1 MADFNTTQVKQNT
14 PGLTFASPKAMPAKF
29 NTLTGTLDTTNQL
42 VKTALA
48 VDEKMVLDSVEKQV
62 EEERKDYI
70 ERSLTGMTALENE
83 KLNLQSS
90 VQSDQFADYPEY
102 QQEMDQLIDTQLK
115 RQEQGLVTGAES
127 TARINAI
134 GERFINENPGYADKI
149 TTKIAQ
155 VLKRGSYKQIL
166 DSELAMIQAERK
178 AKQDNFNKI
187 TKQLDD
193 RKIRW
198 RDKDED
204 EIMALYYNDKANQR
218 DDLLIDELVK
228 RNEMFDENKKLEF
241 FNNIG
246 GVGGLNGLYIE
257 SRRNFDVLFANL
269 EFIEDTE
276 PDIDKQNDARQQLIQ
291 AAKDKLAWTVNNLP
305 ARTEYEKARNQS
317 FYDQQF
323 KMIDNLDKEIQ
334 KVVPANRKQFLE
346 EKASSLKSEQEIAAI
361 DAGLNKY
368 AAEIVKLKIDAYSN
382 LVSAGQG
389 KLLDI
394 IFEQNPNEIKTISDA
409 LKETVLNGGKKIN
422 YESDNGQYYGEKTR
436 GNSYGSYSSYS
447 QLIDAEIKNKQ
458 LSTMTLG
465 YFNNLFNVSNSLS
478 GDNKMKELDLLI
490 PVIATRTSDNT
501 LATLMTQP
509 DFSNDVLTNLEFYK
523 EAGLSRIPDNVEVT
537 ENNGLLYAPMN
548 PKLNNNLTSINNYIL
563 MKAKIESKKPA
574 QIIDELLKN
583 ELSNINVK
591 GKEPKAPVKE
601 PTIKNKAITQE
612 EYDKLKPN
620 EEYTDP
626 NGVIRI
632 KQ

>member
-601 PTIKNKAITQE
+601 PAKQTKFE
-612 EYDKLKPN
+612 
-620 EEYTDP
+620 
-626 NGVIRI
+626 VISVED
-632 KQ
+632 

>member
-1 MADFNTTQVKQNT
+1 
-14 PGLTFASPKAMPAKF
+14 
-29 NTLTGTLDTTNQL
+29 
-42 VKTALA
+42 
-48 VDEKMVLDSVEKQV
+48 
-62 EEERKDYI
+62 
-70 ERSLTGMTALENE
+70 
-83 KLNLQSS
+83 
-90 VQSDQFADYPEY
+90 
-102 QQEMDQLIDTQLK
+102 
-115 RQEQGLVTGAES
+115 
-127 TARINAI
+127 
-134 GERFINENPGYADKI
+134 
-149 TTKIAQ
+149 
-155 VLKRGSYKQIL
+155 
-166 DSELAMIQAERK
+166 
-178 AKQDNFNKI
+178 
-187 TKQLDD
+187 
-193 RKIRW
+193 
-198 RDKDED
+198 
-204 EIMALYYNDKANQR
+204 
-218 DDLLIDELVK
+218 
-228 RNEMFDENKKLEF
+228 
-241 FNNIG
+241 
-246 GVGGLNGLYIE
+246 
-257 SRRNFDVLFANL
+257 
-269 EFIEDTE
+269 
-276 PDIDKQNDARQQLIQ
+276 
-291 AAKDKLAWTVNNLP
+291 
-305 ARTEYEKARNQS
+305 
-317 FYDQQF
+317 
-323 KMIDNLDKEIQ
+323 MIDNLDKEIQ

-591 GKEPKAPVKE
+591 GQEPKAPVKE

-612 EYDKLKPN
+612 EYDKLK
-620 EEYTDP
+620 T
-626 NGVIRI
+626 
-632 KQ
+632 